1 MGFLVFPHSFNSANQ
16 VAVPLIFSQGH
27 NMNIPQHLFYHV
39 EPRYHNDMEGEKEFE
54 KRARAQEREA
64 LCRAV
69 EMSVIQ
75 QELAKCQ
82 RRK

>member
-1 MGFLVFPHSFNSANQ
+1 
-16 VAVPLIFSQGH
+16 
-27 NMNIPQHLFYHV
+27 MNIPQHLFYHV

-75 QELAKCQ
+75 QELAERQ
-82 RRK
+82 RSK